1 MNRIF
6 NMDNGV
12 FRVLS
17 KIIDCIYLSMLFI
30 FTCIPI
36 FTIGAAWTAM
46 YYSVQ
51 KVLKNDRG
59 YVGSEY
65 WHAFKTNF
73 KQATIIWLI
82 NLAVGLILFVDY
94 KIMKTL
100 DEAGQAL
107 GKTYV
112 IFVVLLIFEL
122 IWCSY
127 LFPYL
132 ARFENKTKA
141 IMKNAALIAILNLP
155 RTLLMVVLM
164 IVFALVVYI
173 MPITMIIVPALYTWM
188 LNLILEK
195 VFRKYMSE
203 DDKAAEDELNR
214 EYKN

>member
-17 KIIDCIYLSMLFI
+17 KIIDCIYLSLI
-30 FTCIPI
+30 FLITCIPI
-36 FTIGAAWTAM
+36 FTIGASMTAL
-46 YYSVQ
+46 YYTVQ

-59 YVGSEY
+59 YVGGEY

-73 KQATIIWLI
+73 KQGTIIWLI
-82 NLAVGLILFVDY
+82 VLAVGLVLFGDY
-94 KIMKTL
+94 KIMQAAA
-100 DEAGQAL
+100 EAGNTIGKFYMFFGVMLAL
-107 GKTYV
+107 E
-112 IFVVLLIFEL
+112 VL
-122 IWCSY
+122 WCIY

-132 ARFENKTKA
+132 SRFENKTKV
-141 IMKNAALIAILNLP
+141 IMKNAGLIAILNLP
-155 RTLLMVVLM
+155 RTLLIALM
-164 IVFALVVYI
+164 TLVAGLIVYL
-173 MPITMIIVPALYTWM
+173 MPIMIFIVPALYTWM

-203 DDKAAEDELNR
+203 EDRALEDEMNR